1 MGIVG
6 GALERSVLARRRN
19 FTIATRGTI
28 YARPRAEVT
37 ATNACAFVGGSALG
51 IRDTH
56 GVAAIANVRTQLP
69 PSSGGCHTDVARWR
83 CCGAFAACIHL
94 AVTAGRRALDYRRG
108 AHHGVSFFADEH
120 FHG

>member
-19 FTIATRGTI
+19 FTIAARGTS

-69 PSSGGCHTDVARWR
+69 PSSGRLLGCSLYNASSFTLKSSTGLETPQIRNESSD
-83 CCGAFAACIHL
+83 GCISS
-94 AVTAGRRALDYRRG
+94 T
-108 AHHGVSFFADEH
+108 
-120 FHG
+120 